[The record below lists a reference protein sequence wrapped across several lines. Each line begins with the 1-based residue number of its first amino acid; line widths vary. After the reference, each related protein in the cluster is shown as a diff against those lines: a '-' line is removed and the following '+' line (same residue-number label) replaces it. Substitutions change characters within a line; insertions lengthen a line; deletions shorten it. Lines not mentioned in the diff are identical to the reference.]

1 MIKKIYLDMDG
12 VLADF
17 VTAVEGPDYL
27 NGPLHGEQ
35 TYDDRKIEF
44 TNKRLFRNMP
54 PMPGMLDLVAYVKG
68 SNLPWEILTCSGE
81 INRPLVV
88 TDKIAWTKQY
98 VDPHVVVTSTLKG
111 KHKAIF
117 ARPGHV
123 LVDDKKS
130 NIVAWENAGGIGILH
145 ETPAGTI
152 KKLQSL

>member
-68 SNLPWEILTCSGE
+68 SNLP
-81 INRPLVV
+81 
-88 TDKIAWTKQY
+88 
-98 VDPHVVVTSTLKG
+98 TLKG

>member
-98 VDPHVVVTSTLKG
+98 VSTRCG
-111 KHKAIF
+111 YVYTQ
-117 ARPGHV
+117 RQTQ
-123 LVDDKKS
+123 S
-130 NIVAWENAGGIGILH
+130 NFCKTWTCVG
-145 ETPAGTI
+145 
-152 KKLQSL
+152 